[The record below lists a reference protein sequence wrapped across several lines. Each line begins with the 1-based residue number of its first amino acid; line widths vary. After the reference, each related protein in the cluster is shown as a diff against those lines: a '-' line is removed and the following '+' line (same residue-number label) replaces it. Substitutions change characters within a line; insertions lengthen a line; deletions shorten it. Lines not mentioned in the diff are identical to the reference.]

1 MAAVHYRCS
10 HHLPMVKP
18 DVLILILT
26 IIFTIITIICTIIVI
41 ICIIITII
49 IIIITTMIT
58 CSWSSPVFSAISSHS
73 GFASPSPISLSL
85 VQALKNKKSIFLT
98 AVSQLLI
105 ESLKA
110 FKTETHPSP
119 NIPSLQ
125 IIQLACIEE
134 NLKMLFFCWYLV
146 EKYKEDQKNALWK
159 IFNLAQ
165 NFNLCLRT
173 KTKMT

>member
-1 MAAVHYRCS
+1 MAAVQYQARCS

-18 DVLILILT
+18 GVLIILIV
-26 IIFTIITIICTIIVI
+26 IFTIITIIC
-41 ICIIITII
+41 
-49 IIIITTMIT
+49 IIITTMIT

-98 AVSQLLI
+98 AVSQFLI

-125 IIQLACIEE
+125 IIQLARIEE
-134 NLKMLFFCWYLV
+134 KLRMIFLV
-146 EKYKEDQKNALWK
+146 GIWSRK
-159 IFNLAQ
+159 I
-165 NFNLCLRT
+165 R
-173 KTKMT
+173 KTKRMLCGKFSI

>member
-1 MAAVHYRCS
+1 MSTFIPHLWYCRRSIAYCPLMYFVNMYVVTFDKEGLVDWWKWLLFINRCS

-18 DVLILILT
+18 GVLIILFT
-26 IIFTIITIICTIIVI
+26 IIIFTIITIICT
-41 ICIIITII
+41 
-49 IIIITTMIT
+49 IITTMIT

-98 AVSQLLI
+98 AVSQWLI

-110 FKTETHPSP
+110 FKTETHPSQ

-125 IIQLACIEE
+125 IIQLTS
-134 NLKMLFFCWYLV
+134 
-146 EKYKEDQKNALWK
+146 
-159 IFNLAQ
+159 
-165 NFNLCLRT
+165 RRS
-173 KTKMT
+173 